1 MSSATPPEQGANPA
15 EPSAPPASH
24 LRPVRLKG
32 SVLAW
37 ACAGIVIGAVG
48 LLLITGLS
56 GTPWLFLLYPVL
68 IGVLLVSLGAL
79 ALHLLHRF

>member
-1 MSSATPPEQGANPA
+1 MSSRTPPEQGASPDSS
-15 EPSAPPASH
+15 PDLPASH
-24 LRPVRLKG
+24 LKPVRLRG

-37 ACAGIVIGAVG
+37 AAVGILVSALG

-56 GTPWLFLLYPVL
+56 GTPWLFLLYPLL